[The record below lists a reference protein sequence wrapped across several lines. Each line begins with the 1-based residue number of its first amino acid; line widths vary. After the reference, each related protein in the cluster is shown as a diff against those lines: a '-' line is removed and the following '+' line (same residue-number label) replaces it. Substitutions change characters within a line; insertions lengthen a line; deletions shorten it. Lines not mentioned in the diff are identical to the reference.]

1 MSEPVTL
8 YRDGDEVIVTDPT
21 YAGIINRVHL
31 AGGVPR
37 FVPFAFRPGET
48 WRLDRAA
55 LADGWSLT
63 DDYVP
68 FAFRDEFDDVIAN
81 PPFGTVD
88 TDAPMPMPQ
97 MNVTPAKR
105 GRPRKAQM

>member
-8 YRDGDEVIVTDPT
+8 YRDGDEVIVTAPSEVQ
-21 YAGIINRVHL
+21 RM
-31 AGGVPR
+31 
-37 FVPFAFRPGET
+37 
-48 WRLDRAA
+48 

-68 FAFRDEFDDVIAN
+68 FAFRDDLE
-81 PPFGTVD
+81 FGTVD
-88 TDAPMPMPQ
+88 TDAPIPAPQ
-97 MNVTPAKR
+97 MNVTPVKR

>member
-8 YRDGDEVIVTDPT
+8 YRDGDEVIVTAPSEV
-21 YAGIINRVHL
+21 R
-31 AGGVPR
+31 R
-37 FVPFAFRPGET
+37 M
-48 WRLDRAA
+48 

-68 FAFRDEFDDVIAN
+68 FAFKETYVNEAEFVNISEPA
-81 PPFGTVD
+81 
-88 TDAPMPMPQ
+88 
-97 MNVTPAKR
+97 PAKR

>member
-8 YRDGDEVIVTDPT
+8 YRDGDEVIVTAPSEV
-21 YAGIINRVHL
+21 RRMLV
-31 AGGVPR
+31 
-37 FVPFAFRPGET
+37 
-48 WRLDRAA
+48 
-55 LADGWSLT
+55 DGWSLT

>member
-8 YRDGDEVIVTDPT
+8 YRDGDEVIVTAPSEV
-21 YAGIINRVHL
+21 R
-31 AGGVPR
+31 R
-37 FVPFAFRPGET
+37 M
-48 WRLDRAA
+48 

-68 FAFRDEFDDVIAN
+68 FAFRDDKNYVNESDFIN
-81 PPFGTVD
+81 ITRPLEFGTVD
-88 TDAPMPMPQ
+88 TDAPIPVPQ
-97 MNVTPAKR
+97 MNVTPVKR

>member
-8 YRDGDEVIVTDPT
+8 YRDGDEVIVTAPSEV
-21 YAGIINRVHL
+21 R
-31 AGGVPR
+31 R
-37 FVPFAFRPGET
+37 M
-48 WRLDRAA
+48 

-68 FAFRDEFDDVIAN
+68 FAFRDDLEFD
-81 PPFGTVD
+81 TVD
-88 TDAPMPMPQ
+88 TSAPIPAPQ
-97 MNVTPAKR
+97 MNVTPVKR

>member
-1 MSEPVTL
+1 MSEPTKL
-8 YRDGDEVIVTDPT
+8 YRDGDEVIVTAPSEV
-21 YAGIINRVHL
+21 R
-31 AGGVPR
+31 R
-37 FVPFAFRPGET
+37 M
-48 WRLDRAA
+48 

-68 FAFRDEFDDVIAN
+68 FAFRDEFDAVIAN

-88 TDAPMPMPQ
+88 TSAPIPAPQ
-97 MNVTPAKR
+97 MNVAPVKR

>member
-8 YRDGDEVIVTDPT
+8 HRDGDEVTV
-21 YAGIINRVHL
+21 YAPSEVKRM
-31 AGGVPR
+31 
-37 FVPFAFRPGET
+37 
-48 WRLDRAA
+48 

-68 FAFRDEFDDVIAN
+68 FAFREELE
-81 PPFGTVD
+81 FGTVD
-88 TDAPMPMPQ
+88 TDAPMPVPQ
-97 MNVTPAKR
+97 MNVAPAKR

>member
-8 YRDGDEVIVTDPT
+8 YRDGDEVIVTAPSEV
-21 YAGIINRVHL
+21 R
-31 AGGVPR
+31 R
-37 FVPFAFRPGET
+37 M
-48 WRLDRAA
+48 

-68 FAFRDEFDDVIAN
+68 FAFRDDLVTEM
-81 PPFGTVD
+81 D
-88 TDAPMPMPQ
+88 TLPSPQ
-97 MNVTPAKR
+97 MNVTPVKR